1 MTRLKQALQEA
12 SGRAERIE
20 LSTAS
25 GMQVWHVWNKDAG
38 RPLVLLHGG
47 SGSWNHWVLNVLP
60 LSEKR
65 AVWALDTPGLGDS
78 ELPAGVVDADDLAL
92 PVEQGLQGLFKQAP
106 IDLVGFSFGG
116 LIAGFLA
123 AHQPMRIKR
132 LVLVGVPGLGLSNNI
147 PNMRGFRDNMTPEER
162 EAVHKNNLLAIMLHN
177 EDLVTPDMLVMQARN
192 VERDRLRR
200 RRIARSDALL
210 ALQSQWQCQVHGI
223 WGEHDA
229 LYEGK
234 MPELRQALGQCDLR
248 SFTLIKNAGHW
259 VPYEQADAFNQ
270 QLLAC
275 LAST

>member
-1 MTRLKQALQEA
+1 
-12 SGRAERIE
+12 
-20 LSTAS
+20 
-25 GMQVWHVWNKDAG
+25 
-38 RPLVLLHGG
+38 
-47 SGSWNHWVLNVLP
+47 
-60 LSEKR
+60 
-65 AVWALDTPGLGDS
+65 LDTPGLGDS

-147 PNMRGFRDNMTPEER
+147 PNMRGFRDNMSPEER

-177 EDLVTPDMLVMQARN
+177 EDLVSPDMLVMQARN

-248 SFTLIKNAGHW
+248 SFTLIKDAGHW

-275 LAST
+275 LASA

>member
-1 MTRLKQALQEA
+1 
-12 SGRAERIE
+12 
-20 LSTAS
+20 
-25 GMQVWHVWNKDAG
+25 
-38 RPLVLLHGG
+38 
-47 SGSWNHWVLNVLP
+47 
-60 LSEKR
+60 
-65 AVWALDTPGLGDS
+65 
-78 ELPAGVVDADDLAL
+78 
-92 PVEQGLQGLFKQAP
+92 
-106 IDLVGFSFGG
+106 
-116 LIAGFLA
+116 
-123 AHQPMRIKR
+123 MRIKR

-248 SFTLIKNAGHW
+248 SFTLIKGAGHW

-275 LAST
+275 LASA

>member
-60 LSEKR
+60 LSEQR

-123 AHQPMRIKR
+123 AHQPKRIKR

-248 SFTLIKNAGHW
+248 SFTLIKDAGHW

>member
-177 EDLVTPDMLVMQARN
+177 EDLVSPDMLVMQARN

-248 SFTLIKNAGHW
+248 SFTLIKDAGHW

-275 LAST
+275 LASA

>member
-1 MTRLKQALQEA
+1 
-12 SGRAERIE
+12 
-20 LSTAS
+20 
-25 GMQVWHVWNKDAG
+25 
-38 RPLVLLHGG
+38 
-47 SGSWNHWVLNVLP
+47 
-60 LSEKR
+60 
-65 AVWALDTPGLGDS
+65 
-78 ELPAGVVDADDLAL
+78 LAL

-210 ALQSQWQCQVHGI
+210 GLQAQWTCEVHGI
-223 WGEHDA
+223 WGALDA
-229 LYEGK
+229 LYKGK
-234 MPELRQALGQCDLR
+234 MDLLKDR
-248 SFTLIKNAGHW
+248 LSACQLKSIHLVEGAGHW
-259 VPYEQADAFNQ
+259 VQFERAPAFNQ
-270 QLLAC
+270 LLMQC
-275 LAST
+275 LPLS